1 MFTFEAMKFLRAQYL
16 FVFLMASSL
25 VISCGSEEIVQQK
38 NVYYPWESYLT
49 KEIAYVTK
57 GANRLQKSVILD
69 GEKEEKTLSEVDWKK
84 EWALFLEAD
93 LNKAA
98 YQTAYDH
105 FSEPGMIWYSLKPGE
120 NLSVKKFVLHID
132 AEERP
137 VKVEI
142 EVAQKNLLFETHKKL
157 FMNFSEGH
165 VETYYIEGSQ
175 QMTWTK
181 PTEYKLMG
189 VLLPK

>member
-69 GEKEEKTLSEVDWKK
+69 GEKRRKDIVRSRLEKRMGFIFRSGFK
-84 EWALFLEAD
+84 
-93 LNKAA
+93 
-98 YQTAYDH
+98 Q
-105 FSEPGMIWYSLKPGE
+105 SSLP
-120 NLSVKKFVLHID
+120 NSL
-132 AEERP
+132 
-137 VKVEI
+137 
-142 EVAQKNLLFETHKKL
+142 
-157 FMNFSEGH
+157 
-165 VETYYIEGSQ
+165 
-175 QMTWTK
+175 
-181 PTEYKLMG
+181 
-189 VLLPK
+189 